1 MAEYLTGRTLG
12 KYELRE
18 RLGTGG
24 MAEVYKGYHTTLAR
38 FVAVK
43 ILHPFLR
50 EDTTFKE
57 RFEREAQNVAR
68 LRHPNIVQVY
78 DFDQDSKT
86 ALYYMVMEFID
97 GPSLDAHL
105 RNLEGRGEWISLPE
119 AIRII
124 RDIAV
129 ALSYAHGQEMVHRDL
144 KPANVMLDADGRVV
158 LTDFGIARMITGPQM
173 TASGTMVGTPAFM
186 SPEQGLGQHVDH
198 RSDIYSLGI
207 MLYQLVTRELPYMAE
222 TPIAIV
228 LQHVNDPLPPPSEI
242 MPDIP
247 RGLERILY
255 KALAKLPEERY
266 QSAEEMIAYL
276 DDLDA
281 AETISIP
288 QSTIS
293 TGAISASASA
303 VRPDIVAVSAPR
315 RRGSGLLFALG
326 GVLLAMLAVVVGIVL
341 VLSGV
346 IPLGQAGSPAPEAT
360 PLTYAAE
367 RDTTP
372 TPDQQATIN
381 ALAATSAALAV
392 APEQST
398 PDLTATAVAC
408 DYDYGIVEL
417 SPEAGARRPDSTA
430 FTQEITL
437 VNNSWCRWGP
447 DTRMAFVEGEQ
458 MGAREIIEFDR
469 ILDPGDEHTIEIPF
483 TTPDMA
489 VSGPAIRSV
498 WQLELPDGTPI
509 GSQIVI
515 ELTLYD
521 SDILLTPAA
530 TDTPVATATQE
541 AVEAAPLVIDGTPRR
556 VSNCRT
562 LDNISYE
569 CDVEIAIYGGLP
581 PYYVTLGTDQ
591 YVFQP
596 GEPIVLHLRSRHNP
610 ECNDFPW
617 SVIVSDSVGTPG
629 HQNFYFTVSM
639 YYSAFV
645 DGACP

>member
-1 MAEYLTGRTLG
+1 VAEHLTGRKLG
-12 KYELRE
+12 KYELHE
-18 RLGTGG
+18 RLGSGG
-24 MAEVYKGYHTTLAR
+24 MAEVYKGYHATLAR
-38 FVAVK
+38 YVAVK

-50 EDTTFKE
+50 EDATFKE

-78 DFDQDSKT
+78 DFDQDPET
-86 ALYYMVMEFID
+86 GLYYMVMEYID
-97 GPSLDAHL
+97 GPPLDKYL
-105 RNLEGRGEWISLPE
+105 FDLEAEGQWIPLPE

-124 RDIAV
+124 KEIGG
-129 ALSYAHGQEMVHRDL
+129 ALSYAHSQDMVHRDL
-144 KPANVMLDADGRVV
+144 KPANVMIDSDGHAV
-158 LTDFGIARMITGPQM
+158 LTDFGIARMVTGPQM
-173 TASGTMVGTPAFM
+173 TASGQMIGTPAYM

-207 MLYQLVTRELPYMAE
+207 MLYQLATGALPYMAD

-228 LQHVNDPLPPPSEI
+228 LQHVNHPLPPPSEI
-242 MPDIP
+242 APDVP

-266 QSAEEMIAYL
+266 QSVDEMIVHL
-276 DDLDA
+276 DDLES
-281 AETISIP
+281 AETMSIP
-288 QSTIS
+288 PSTIS
-293 TGAISASASA
+293 ARAVSASASA
-303 VRPDIVAVSAPR
+303 VRPDIAAVSASR
-315 RRGSGLLFALG
+315 RRSSGLLFAIG
-326 GVLLAMLAVVVGIVL
+326 GVVLAILAVVVGLLL

-346 IPLGQAGSPAPEAT
+346 IPLGQIGSASLPT
-360 PLTYAAE
+360 PTGTPIRE
-367 RDTTP
+367 TTP

-381 ALAATSAALAV
+381 ALAATSAALAA
-392 APEQST
+392 APVSPT
-398 PDLTATAVAC
+398 PDLTATVIAC
-408 DYDYGIVEL
+408 AYDYDVVEQ
-417 SPEAGARRPDSTA
+417 SPETSARQPDRTE
-430 FTQEITL
+430 FTQEITI

-447 DTRMAFVEGEQ
+447 STRIVFVTGEQ
-458 MGAREIIEFDR
+458 MGAHDFIEFDR
-469 ILDPGDEHTIEIPF
+469 ILDPGDEYTIEIPF

-489 VSGPAIRSV
+489 VSGADVQSTWRI
-498 WQLELPDGTPI
+498 ELPDGTVVGEP
-509 GSQIVI
+509 IVI

-530 TDTPVATATQE
+530 TDTPVATATAE
-541 AVEAAPLVIDGTPRR
+541 VVDATPLVIDGTPRS

-562 LDNISYE
+562 IDSISYQ
-569 CDVEIAIYGGLP
+569 CDVQIAIYGGVP

-629 HQNFYFTVSM
+629 HQNFYFTVSN